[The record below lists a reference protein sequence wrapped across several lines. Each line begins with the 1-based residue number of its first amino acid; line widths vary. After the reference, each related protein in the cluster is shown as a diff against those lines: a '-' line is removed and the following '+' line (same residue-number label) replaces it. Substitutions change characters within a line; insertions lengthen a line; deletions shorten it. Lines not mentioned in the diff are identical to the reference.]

1 MSATLLRVVAVSDS
15 IYPYHKGGKE
25 LRYHELLNRLPARGI
40 EVDLFTMRWWHDAPP
55 AGLVRL
61 HAIAP
66 KLEMYANGRRTI
78 WQALRFAL
86 SCLRLLFSP
95 RPSVIEVDHM
105 PYLQL
110 FPLRLVAWR
119 HRVPLVVTWHE
130 VWGFDGWHRY
140 LGRVGG
146 AIAVL
151 IEKSAM
157 RLPDH
162 IVAVADGT
170 AERLRSGGVDPRRI
184 SVIHAGVLVA
194 EIQGEAADSSAPEIL
209 SLGRLITHKRH
220 DLVIKAFAHL
230 RSGEFPVSLG
240 IVGDG
245 PERAALELL
254 AEELGVRDHVTFYG
268 ALTHDRQVWALLRG
282 ARVLAAPSEREGF
295 GLAIAEGLA
304 AGLAVV
310 TTSHVN
316 NEARHLIDEGVTGSL
331 ITSGDSEELADAIT
345 GWLCDPGDR
354 DARARGFERRH
365 PHLSWD
371 GAADAYASLVRRLAA

>member
-1 MSATLLRVVAVSDS
+1 MTAKPLRLAVVSDS

-25 LRYHELLNRLPARGI
+25 IRYRELLNRLPARGI
-40 EVDLFTMRWWHDAPP
+40 EVDLYTMQWWHAAPLADP
-55 AGLVRL
+55 VRL
-61 HAIAP
+61 HPISP
-66 KLEMYANGRRTI
+66 KLNMYASGRRTI
-78 WQALRFAL
+78 WQALRFGL
-86 SCLRLLFSP
+86 SCLRLLVRP
-95 RPSVIEVDHM
+95 RPSVLEADHM

-130 VWGFDGWHRY
+130 VWGFDGWQRY

-146 AIAVL
+146 VIAVL

-162 IVAVADGT
+162 IVAVAEGT
-170 AERLRSGGVDPRRI
+170 AERLKESGVDPRRI

-194 EIQGEAADSSAPEIL
+194 DIQSERPDPTAPEIL
-209 SLGRLITHKRH
+209 SLGRLIAHKRH
-220 DLVIKAFAHL
+220 DLVIEAFARL
-230 RSGEFPVSLG
+230 RASGFQVRLG
-240 IVGDG
+240 IIGDG
-245 PERAALELL
+245 PEREALEHL
-254 AEELGVRDHVTFYG
+254 AEGLGVHDHVTFYG
-268 ALTHDRQVWALLRG
+268 VLDQDHQVRALLRG

-310 TTSHVN
+310 STRHPN
-316 NEARHLIDEGVTGSL
+316 NEARHLIDDGITGSL
-331 ITSGDSEELADAIT
+331 ITPGNSEELAEAVAR
-345 GWLCDPGDR
+345 WLDNPGDR

>member
-1 MSATLLRVVAVSDS
+1 MIANPLRLAVVSDS

-25 LRYHELLNRLPARGI
+25 LRYRELLKRLPARGF
-40 EVDLFTMRWWHDAPP
+40 EVDLYTMRWWHDAPP
-55 AGLVRL
+55 TDLVRL
-61 HAIAP
+61 HAISP
-66 KLEMYANGRRTI
+66 KLKMYSNGRRTI
-78 WQALRFAL
+78 WQGLRFGL
-86 SCLRLLFSP
+86 SCLRLLFIP
-95 RPSVIEVDHM
+95 RPSVLEADHM

-119 HRVPLVVTWHE
+119 HQVPLIVTWHE
-130 VWGFDGWHRY
+130 VWGFDGWRRY

-162 IVAVADGT
+162 IVAVADET
-170 AERLRSGGVDPRRI
+170 AERLRSSGVDPRRI
-184 SVIHAGVLVA
+184 SIIHAGVLVN
-194 EIQGEAADSSAPEIL
+194 EIQGEAPEPNAPEIL
-209 SLGRLITHKRH
+209 SLGRLIAHKRN

-230 RSGEFPVSLG
+230 RLGEFPARLG
-240 IVGDG
+240 IVGEG
-245 PERAALELL
+245 PEREALELL
-254 AEELGVRDHVTFYG
+254 AEELGVRDHVIFYG
-268 ALTHDRQVWALLRG
+268 ALDHDHQVWALLRG

-310 TTSHVN
+310 STRHVDN
-316 NEARHLIDEGVTGSL
+316 GARHLIDDGITGSL
-331 ITSGDSEELADAIT
+331 ITPGDSEELAEAIA

-354 DARARGFERRH
+354 DARAGGFTRRH

-371 GAADAYASLVRRLAA
+371 GAADAYASLIRRLAP

>member
-1 MSATLLRVVAVSDS
+1 MKTSPLRLAVVSDS

-25 LRYHELLNRLPARGI
+25 LRYRELLKRLPARGVD
-40 EVDLFTMRWWHDAPP
+40 VDLYTMRWWHDVPP
-55 AGLVRL
+55 AEPVSL
-61 HAIAP
+61 HAITP

-78 WQALRFAL
+78 WQAIRFGL
-86 SCLRLLFSP
+86 SCLRLLWLP
-95 RPSVIEVDHM
+95 RPSVLEADQM

-130 VWGFDGWHRY
+130 VWGFDGWRRY

-170 AERLRSGGVDPRRI
+170 AERLRSSGVDPRRI
-184 SVIHAGVLVA
+184 SVIHAGVLVNH
-194 EIQGEAADSSAPEIL
+194 IQGEAPDLNAPEIL
-209 SLGRLITHKRH
+209 SLGRLIAHKRH
-220 DLVIKAFAHL
+220 DLVIEAFFRI
-230 RSGEFPVSLG
+230 RSEDFPVRLG
-240 IVGDG
+240 IIGDG
-245 PERAALELL
+245 PEREALELL
-254 AEELGVRDHVTFYG
+254 AKELGVRDHVTFYG
-268 ALTHDRQVWALLRG
+268 ALDHDYQVWALLRG
-282 ARVLAAPSEREGF
+282 ARVLAAPTEREGF

-310 TTSHVN
+310 SSRHAD

-331 ITSGDSEELADAIT
+331 ITPGDSEELSEAIA

-354 DARARGFERRH
+354 DARARGFEVRH